1 MASDWNQKIIEE
13 FRATGGQVGGGELL
27 LLHTT
32 GAKTGKARVHP
43 VMYQA
48 DGDRLVVFA
57 SKGGAPRNPDWY
69 HNLRAHPKV
78 SVEVGKET
86 LEVTAR
92 VARGQERQRIWN
104 RQKALY
110 PTFAEYERTAGRE
123 IPVVIL
129 ERAA

>member
-1 MASDWNQKIIEE
+1 MANDWNQKIIEE

>member
-1 MASDWNQKIIEE
+1 
-13 FRATGGQVGGGELL
+13 
-27 LLHTT
+27 
-32 GAKTGKARVHP
+32 
-43 VMYQA
+43 MYQA